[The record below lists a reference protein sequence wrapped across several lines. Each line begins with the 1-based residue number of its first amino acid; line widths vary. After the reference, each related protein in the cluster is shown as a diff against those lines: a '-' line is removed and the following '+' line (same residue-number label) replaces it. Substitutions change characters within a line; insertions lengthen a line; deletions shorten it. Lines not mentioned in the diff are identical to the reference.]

1 MIQQKTV
8 IIENIDLSYG
18 MTRKEISH
26 FFNKSLQKSGERY
39 DLQIVD
45 IDMNPLNHQNNNC
58 ISVQVL
64 DIKMVA
70 QLKKLDGVQ
79 CLGQNLR
86 IRGLNEETSQTNAQ
100 ATAITMLAF

>member
-1 MIQQKTV
+1 MKGIEEAKKRMIQQKTV
-8 IIENIDLSYG
+8 IIENIDLNFG

-45 IDMNPLNHQNNNC
+45 IDMNPFNHQNNNC

-64 DIKMVA
+64 DLKMVA
-70 QLKKLDGVQ
+70 
-79 CLGQNLR
+79 
-86 IRGLNEETSQTNAQ
+86 
-100 ATAITMLAF
+100 